1 MFDNKSLNLKIKKL
15 LKNLKKEHGITL
27 YRVAKETSI
36 PHSSL
41 KYMLDNRFEWKLNHL
56 YSLINYLKKYL
67 HEISIDSLL
76 SEELRT
82 NADYDLKQ
90 IYNASPDSVN
100 TFTVA
105 PDPVV
110 NYRFYSREIGKRR
123 SDDDTYE
130 GLAVKGFNEAERG
143 MIKDVYQLLSASPVI
158 KEHKVS
164 VNIKI
169 VRQAGTPAEEIKFTF
184 KNEKKKKEN

>member
-15 LKNLKKEHGITL
+15 LKNLKKEQGITL

-56 YSLINYLKKYL
+56 YSLIAFLKKYL

-76 SEELRT
+76 SEGSKSG
-82 NADYDLKQ
+82 ADYDLKQ
-90 IYNASPDSVN
+90 IYTTSPDSLN
-100 TFTVA
+100 TFTIG

-110 NYRFYSREIGKRR
+110 NYRFFSREIGKKRN
-123 SDDDTYE
+123 DNNVYE
-130 GLAVKGFNEAERG
+130 GLAIKGFNEAERG
-143 MIKDVYQLLSASPVI
+143 MINDVYRLLNASPVV
-158 KEHKVS
+158 KEHKVF

-169 VRQAGTPAEEIKFTF
+169 IREEGTPPEEIKFTF
-184 KNEKKKKEN
+184 KNEKKKKED